1 MNEKQIRILSVVAT
15 ITAVCMYVAYIPQ
28 IQANLAGHKGS
39 PWQPLAAAIN
49 CTLWV
54 AYGLFKKPR
63 DLPVAIANAPGIVLG
78 LFAFIT
84 PVFNIEFG
92 RPSEN
97 TGLPAKGLK

>member
-54 AYGLFKKPR
+54 AYGLFKKTARPAGGHRQRAGHRVGIICLHNQFLISNSAGRLKTPACPR
-63 DLPVAIANAPGIVLG
+63 KV
-78 LFAFIT
+78 
-84 PVFNIEFG
+84 
-92 RPSEN
+92 
-97 TGLPAKGLK
+97 

>member
-63 DLPVAIANAPGIVLG
+63 DLPVAIQRARHRVGIICLHNQFLISNSVGRLK
-78 LFAFIT
+78 T
-84 PVFNIEFG
+84 PACP
-92 RPSEN
+92 R
-97 TGLPAKGLK
+97 KD